1 MSRTKETYDD
11 FLEAFLAGFAGT
23 GLGGVRAGRRYGG
36 GRGGSCFASPEH
48 HDKQRVRQNRIDYFV
63 ERPITKGEIMK
74 RMMQQFWKDTQ
85 GQDLVEYAL
94 AAGLVA
100 VAAVACMP
108 GLSGTVNNVFTKIGS
123 IVSNNVK

>member
-1 MSRTKETYDD
+1 
-11 FLEAFLAGFAGT
+11 
-23 GLGGVRAGRRYGG
+23 
-36 GRGGSCFASPEH
+36 
-48 HDKQRVRQNRIDYFV
+48 
-63 ERPITKGEIMK
+63 MK
-74 RMMQQFWKDTQ
+74 RIKDQLLRLRIWQDTS

-123 IVSNNVK
+123 IINASVNTTGS

>member
-1 MSRTKETYDD
+1 
-11 FLEAFLAGFAGT
+11 
-23 GLGGVRAGRRYGG
+23 
-36 GRGGSCFASPEH
+36 
-48 HDKQRVRQNRIDYFV
+48 
-63 ERPITKGEIMK
+63 MK
-74 RMMQQFWKDTQ
+74 RVMNQLLKLQIWKDNN

-123 IVSNNVK
+123 IINNVH